1 MKRKLLYLVVLAIFS
16 AGIAYSQYIEDTIT
30 VNRTLEPPLIDGY
43 NDDEA
48 WETEEFYTITEYG
61 LDEFDE
67 PQSPDPGDFI
77 AQYKM
82 LWDDEYIY
90 FLGVITDDFV
100 SDKSALADAG
110 APTWENDSWEFYIA
124 PTLSKLPSME
134 EMTQIR
140 WSYATSAL
148 EDGAADAES
157 YSSFGDWPGYSFGD
171 FEEAAREMTA
181 EGWVLEARLELAL
194 IAAKVDGGVLT
205 DGSEMG
211 WQITVSDND
220 GEEFRDWIGSWIPDT
235 QWDEADT
242 LGILKLGAD
251 LSGTVGIEKSQVG
264 AQFSLYPNPVGEKL
278 HISGVAEI
286 EAIEIMNSVG
296 ALLIRRS
303 NIDNGID
310 VSDLQTGLYFVK
322 VYSGDGLLETQK
334 FLKK

>member
-1 MKRKLLYLVVLAIFS
+1 MKRKLLYLVVLAIFTT
-16 AGIAYSQYIEDTIT
+16 GIAYSQYIEDTLT

-67 PQSPDPGDFI
+67 PQSPDPDDLI

-90 FLGVITDDFV
+90 FLGVIVDDFV
-100 SDKSALADAG
+100 SDMTSLADAG
-110 APTWENDSWEFYIA
+110 AETWETDSWEFYIA
-124 PTLSKLPSME
+124 PTLSKLPNMN

-140 WSYATSAL
+140 WSYANKNVDDATTGVVNGWSNGDPAFTV
-148 EDGAADAES
+148 AD
-157 YSSFGDWPGYSFGD
+157 FGF
-171 FEEAAREMTA
+171 AARSLTDD
-181 EGWVLEARLELAL
+181 GWVLEAQFTLESF
-194 IAAKVDGGVLT
+194 AATVDEGVLT
-205 DGSEMG
+205 TGSLIG
-211 WQITVSDND
+211 WQTTVSDND

-235 QWDEADT
+235 QWNQADT

-278 HISGVAEI
+278 HISGEAKI